1 MNALTFDTLKLARRL
16 EAAGFSPEQAAG
28 ASAALAETL
37 SEVPGVA
44 TKEDVLG
51 LDSKGEANVLRI
63 ESKIEVNALRLE
75 SKIEVDVLRLEAK
88 IEATKAG
95 LEAKIEATKAEIIR
109 WMSGTIGFQT
119 IIILGAVVALATA
132 PVK

>member
-37 SEVPGVA
+37 GEVPGVA

-51 LDSKGEANVLRI
+51 LDSRGAANV
-63 ESKIEVNALRLE
+63 LRLE

-95 LEAKIEATKAEIIR
+95 LEAKIEATKAEIIK
-109 WMSGTIGFQT
+109 WMFGTIGFQT
-119 IIILGAVVALATA
+119 IIILGAVVALARA
-132 PVK
+132 LVK